1 MCKNKTWKIRTRT
14 SEEGVVLE
22 IRTHPDWGW
31 FENPR
36 FWRTSFVGLN
46 LWFVY
51 VNSRARKYH
60 YTICNRALQKSNCT
74 GNQKLGQETWES
86 DNKALTIKDV
96 VLLMLELR

>member
-60 YTICNRALQKSNCT
+60 YTICNRVLQKAIVR
-74 GNQKLGQETWES
+74 E
-86 DNKALTIKDV
+86 IKSWV
-96 VLLMLELR
+96 RKHGSPIIKH